1 MSCFIADKT
10 PLLIKF
16 ADECHISMSDL
27 FFVARVFLSPAD
39 SIYADFQRV
48 GSIANSGI
56 VESYFSDLVFNS
68 RFTGLVTVSELK
80 HPETVTAVESIMS
93 FWVPSVTVNLG
104 SAWKTE
110 ISHAKTVFCTIRY

>member
-1 MSCFIADKT
+1 MPHQHERPILRGES
-10 PLLIKF
+10 
-16 ADECHISMSDL
+16 
-27 FFVARVFLSPAD
+27 FLSPAD

-56 VESYFSDLVFNS
+56 VESYFSDLVFNF

-110 ISHAKTVFCTIRY
+110 ISHAKTVFCTIRYRDCVMMQWIPGKQWSN